1 MFDIIRK
8 LLLDAKNEAISLN
21 TVYSNCEKSG
31 LPPNVVDE
39 YGLYVYVN
47 KNAPTLIELRC
58 LYKQWKHVLF
68 IDQQK
73 NTVQSV
79 V

>member
-39 YGLYVYVN
+39 YVLYVYVN
-47 KNAPTLIELRC
+47 KKCT
-58 LYKQWKHVLF
+58 
-68 IDQQK
+68 
-73 NTVQSV
+73 NTNRIKMPVQTMEACSLH
-79 V
+79 